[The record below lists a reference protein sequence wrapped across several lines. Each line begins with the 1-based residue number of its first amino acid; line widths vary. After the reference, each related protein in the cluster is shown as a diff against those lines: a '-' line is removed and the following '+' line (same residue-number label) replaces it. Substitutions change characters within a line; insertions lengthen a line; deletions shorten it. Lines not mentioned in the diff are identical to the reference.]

1 MDVRARFDWDAGNVA
16 KCMKHGVTVD
26 EIEALFGSG
35 ARALPDVMHSDE
47 EERFIA
53 TGRTTEGRALF
64 VVFTL
69 RQLGEDRL
77 VRPISARYMHAREV
91 KRYEQTSKTDPSA
104 EDDD

>member
-1 MDVRARFDWDAGNVA
+1 MAVRARFDWDSANVA
-16 KCMKHGVTVD
+16 KCMKHGVTID
-26 EIEALFGSG
+26 EIEALFVSG
-35 ARALPDVMHSDE
+35 AKALPDVMHSGE

-69 RQLGEDRL
+69 RHEGDDRL
-77 VRPISARYMHAREV
+77 VRPISARYMHAKEV
-91 KRYEQTSKTDPSA
+91 KRYEQTSEADPRT

>member
-1 MDVRARFDWDAGNVA
+1 MAVRARFDWDAGNVA

-26 EIEALFGSG
+26 EIEALFVSG

-53 TGRTTEGRALF
+53 TGRASEGRALF

-69 RQLGEDRL
+69 RHVG
-77 VRPISARYMHAREV
+77 RPAGPSDQRTIHAR
-91 KRYEQTSKTDPSA
+91 KGSSA
-104 EDDD
+104 I